1 MKPSLLALAAIILSG
16 CATTPDTAMQRVHA
30 GMDRDQVQSIIGPP
44 ESAAYAPG
52 KDCAYY
58 NLLKDFWLRTPWSLS
73 NRYYVCYGD
82 GKVESFGRVDA
93 TTPGL

>member
-1 MKPSLLALAAIILSG
+1 MKPSILALAAIILTG
-16 CATTPDTAMQRVHA
+16 CATTSDTAIQRVHA

-58 NLLKDFWLRTPWSLS
+58 SLLKDFWMRTPWSLS

-93 TTPGL
+93 VYAG